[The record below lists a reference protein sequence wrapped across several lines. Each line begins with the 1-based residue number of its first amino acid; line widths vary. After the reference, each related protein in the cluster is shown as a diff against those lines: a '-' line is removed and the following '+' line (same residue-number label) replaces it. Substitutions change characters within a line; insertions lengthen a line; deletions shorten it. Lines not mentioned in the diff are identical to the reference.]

1 METKRLGERT
11 ITFSAP
17 PAMIGFASVA
27 GKKEGEGPL
36 GNSFDYVAQD
46 TTMSEK
52 TWEKAESRMQ
62 REALDRAIA
71 KAKISPADLR
81 YIFAGD
87 LINQCIVSAYSIR
100 GMENPFIGLYG
111 ACSTMAESLMLAAM
125 SVDGEFAQYAAAV
138 TSSHFASAERQ
149 YRFPLEY
156 GGQRPQTAQWTV
168 TGAGAVVLASE
179 GRGPYVT
186 RACAGKIVDYGI
198 TDANNMGLQWHLP
211 CPYMHNHIHERNIR
225 FSPYFFSSPAK
236 SSALGPTDV
245 L

>member
-36 GNSFDYVAQD
+36 GNSFDNVAQD

-198 TDANNMGLQWHLP
+198 TDANNMGAA
-211 CPYMHNHIHERNIR
+211 MA
-225 FSPYFFSSPAK
+225 PAM
-236 SSALGPTDV
+236 SIYAQSYS
-245 L
+245 

>member
-71 KAKISPADLR
+71 KAKISPAELR

-87 LINQCIVSAYSIR
+87 LINQCIVSAYGIR

-198 TDANNMGLQWHLP
+198 TDANNMGAA
-211 CPYMHNHIHERNIR
+211 MA
-225 FSPYFFSSPAK
+225 PAM
-236 SSALGPTDV
+236 SIYAQSYS
-245 L
+245 

>member
-198 TDANNMGLQWHLP
+198 TDANNMGAA
-211 CPYMHNHIHERNIR
+211 MA
-225 FSPYFFSSPAK
+225 PAM
-236 SSALGPTDV
+236 SIYAQSYS
-245 L
+245 

>member
-87 LINQCIVSAYSIR
+87 LINQCIVSAYGIR

-198 TDANNMGLQWHLP
+198 TDANNMGAA
-211 CPYMHNHIHERNIR
+211 MA
-225 FSPYFFSSPAK
+225 PAM
-236 SSALGPTDV
+236 SIYAQQYL
-245 L
+245 